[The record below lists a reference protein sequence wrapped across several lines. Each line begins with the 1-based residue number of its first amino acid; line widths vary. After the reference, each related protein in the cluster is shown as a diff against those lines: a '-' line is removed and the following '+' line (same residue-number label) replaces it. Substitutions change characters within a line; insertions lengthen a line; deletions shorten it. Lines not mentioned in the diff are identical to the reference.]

1 MRGFFMLLKQISQIL
16 IKHKMDSTSSYIKY
30 LISNL
35 VLINDWIEK
44 FGIENDEKII
54 KSTNNLAS
62 EISDIMN
69 RMDDLGIDISQILEE
84 SFDVESQVRDFKL
97 KRILNNDK

>member
-1 MRGFFMLLKQISQIL
+1 MYLN
-16 IKHKMDSTSSYIKY
+16 SSPYIKY
-30 LISNL
+30 LISNM

-44 FGIENDEKII
+44 FGIGEDSEII
-54 KSTNNLAS
+54 KSSEKIAS

-69 RMDDLGIDISQILEE
+69 RMEEMGIEIDEIHNE
-84 SFDVESQVRDFKL
+84 SYDVDKHIRDFNI

>member
-1 MRGFFMLLKQISQIL
+1 MYLN
-16 IKHKMDSTSSYIKY
+16 SSPYIKY
-30 LISNL
+30 LISNM

-44 FGIENDEKII
+44 FGIGEDSEII
-54 KSTNNLAS
+54 KSSEKIAS

-69 RMDDLGIDISQILEE
+69 RMEEMGIEIDEIHNE
-84 SFDVESQVRDFKL
+84 SYDVDKHIRDFKI

>member
-69 RMDDLGIDISQILEE
+69 RMDDSGIDISQILEE